1 MTSPVQDPEEEE
13 PGAVRQSAKASFVAT
28 LFGPVIGYGTC
39 YELQHFVY
47 DLWLAS
53 SLGGAK
59 NASGTT
65 LRGAVAGKVFSP
77 TYWQTMHLALVDC
90 VRQVG
95 LPHLFIT
102 IAPLEAS
109 APYHMWLQ
117 DELEKTLRERTALPG
132 AETFH
137 LAHLLFQ
144 VAEGLLAGTNS
155 QRQWRDKAYAWK
167 QHVFSSR
174 GSDGPASGEQL
185 VTEMFARLEFQD
197 GKRRRHT
204 GPSQSYHGSGRA
216 HLHMLIWLKDP
227 EKVAWKEVLRA
238 DLPAGRVEPELRSL
252 VEGSQ
257 LDWER
262 SGWPQREEATAWTE
276 GRLLLQHPADAHT
289 AHVRAWMPDVL
300 GAMQCH
306 MDVQAGDGRGLLL
319 QYTASYTSKFSDQF
333 ATSWLNE
340 EATDYHLARKIL
352 NEYHPLE
359 PEMWL
364 QLGNQEFRQVL
375 MTPVVCRMVPRV
387 PNFEGGPAAN
397 SWEEAY
403 AKCTWR
409 SDDHTLLDF
418 LRLSNKDGQRRK
430 NSRRVCVSAVM
441 GSRLRDEFYGKWLLL
456 NVPFR
461 SYEELWDKRAA
472 LVPEGYRM
480 LILCLLKRPGF
491 FRAKVVREAM
501 QLEGH
506 REVHIDNVLAMLEG
520 QKAVIDNYLSGE
532 WVLEEQPQPPAAA
545 APAAGPQE
553 EAELDV
559 EQQVVVNAIKD
570 MVMWALERRY
580 PDDVTAEEL
589 EQFMKRPL
597 QQAPRQMRPL
607 CILGPAGSGKSTA
620 VQVAIRR
627 ASAAG
632 ALVGI
637 ACPTGVLAS
646 SYQEQFPHLD
656 VDTLHG
662 MFLLHLPE
670 SQAYD
675 TMSWFD
681 FVVIDEVGQLSQ
693 ETFER
698 LMRLW
703 DHAERRPALVF
714 VGDFHQLRGMDATRA
729 TDSAR
734 WRQVVQRHL
743 RTMRGCACQELKW
756 KLELLRTGKPS
767 KDQLHKMLRGHRA
780 MPDRGPEYSPEPT
793 ILDMEAML
801 TETPHTTFVTI
812 TRWATACL
820 NHLALEVL
828 FAEAMPLG
836 TVAVDP
842 ESNLDNYDDRGRLI
856 AAIPLQLPI
865 YVGARVT
872 LTRNVDKARDFVN
885 GMAATVMGMKK
896 SSVVVQTKTGQV
908 LTVFPF
914 RDEDTGGLPCLPLRL
929 GYATTL
935 QKIQGATLDHATIW
949 LDVANIEAAGYVALS
964 RVRRDAD
971 WRFIGHLTPHHFTPA
986 SGV

>member
-1 MTSPVQDPEEEE
+1 M
-13 PGAVRQSAKASFVAT
+13 
-28 LFGPVIGYGTC
+28 
-39 YELQHFVY
+39 
-47 DLWLAS
+47 
-53 SLGGAK
+53 
-59 NASGTT
+59 
-65 LRGAVAGKVFSP
+65 
-77 TYWQTMHLALVDC
+77 
-90 VRQVG
+90 
-95 LPHLFIT
+95 
-102 IAPLEAS
+102 
-109 APYHMWLQ
+109 
-117 DELEKTLRERTALPG
+117 
-132 AETFH
+132 
-137 LAHLLFQ
+137 
-144 VAEGLLAGTNS
+144 
-155 QRQWRDKAYAWK
+155 
-167 QHVFSSR
+167 
-174 GSDGPASGEQL
+174 
-185 VTEMFARLEFQD
+185 
-197 GKRRRHT
+197 
-204 GPSQSYHGSGRA
+204 
-216 HLHMLIWLKDP
+216 
-227 EKVAWKEVLRA
+227 
-238 DLPAGRVEPELRSL
+238 
-252 VEGSQ
+252 
-257 LDWER
+257 
-262 SGWPQREEATAWTE
+262 
-276 GRLLLQHPADAHT
+276 
-289 AHVRAWMPDVL
+289 
-300 GAMQCH
+300 
-306 MDVQAGDGRGLLL
+306 
-319 QYTASYTSKFSDQF
+319 
-333 ATSWLNE
+333 
-340 EATDYHLARKIL
+340 
-352 NEYHPLE
+352 
-359 PEMWL
+359 
-364 QLGNQEFRQVL
+364 
-375 MTPVVCRMVPRV
+375 
-387 PNFEGGPAAN
+387 
-397 SWEEAY
+397 
-403 AKCTWR
+403 
-409 SDDHTLLDF
+409 
-418 LRLSNKDGQRRK
+418 
-430 NSRRVCVSAVM
+430 
-441 GSRLRDEFYGKWLLL
+441 
-456 NVPFR
+456 PFR

-480 LILCLLKRPGF
+480 LTLCLLKRPGF

-646 SYQEQFPHLD
+646 SYREQFPHLD

-743 RTMRGCACQELKW
+743 RTMRRCACQELKW